1 MFLVCVKRIF
11 PSCKCVLASTLC
23 GGLKLNTACRHWMQ
37 LFMSGGF
44 DVRKCSAKPSKEIY
58 QASCVDAILTFL
70 LGGNDVA
77 RPRFEG
83 VLYSVIPD
91 LRNS

>member
-1 MFLVCVKRIF
+1 
-11 PSCKCVLASTLC
+11 
-23 GGLKLNTACRHWMQ
+23 MQ
-37 LFMSGGF
+37 LFMSGGV

-77 RPRFEG
+77 KLQDTKSLKSNVKYRQYFF
-83 VLYSVIPD
+83 LTK
-91 LRNS
+91 